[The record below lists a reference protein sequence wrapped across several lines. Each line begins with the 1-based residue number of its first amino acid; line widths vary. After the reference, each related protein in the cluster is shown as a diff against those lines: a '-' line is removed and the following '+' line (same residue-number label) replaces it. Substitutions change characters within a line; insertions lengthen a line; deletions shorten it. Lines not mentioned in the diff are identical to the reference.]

1 MALVGAAAGAKA
13 DTYWAYTYQSF
24 DVLAAGSSA
33 FAESIARNLERF
45 DIAFAEIAKL
55 DLGQWR
61 PPTHIYALDPGVL
74 KLVWPNP
81 TAIESTYHTG
91 EFATDIVMDNQG
103 EQDNRY
109 HGAYFGYAG
118 SLLTTEGRLRFPYWF
133 QMGMSDLFA
142 ASIVRSN
149 EVTIGGYSQGQVRS
163 LKEKPWIP
171 MRTLL
176 RLSGADPQLRNSD
189 AQFHLQYE
197 SECWLLLHMVMI
209 EGARRDQLTAY
220 LAALGNG
227 TPEEQAFAQGIQGS
241 YEDLDKELQAFLYKG
256 LLRTLT
262 VKVPADTDRITPL
275 KLTAAQANARL
286 AELTIR
292 TQRDIDYGLKL
303 AAQSLTAEQDNEYAL
318 RAEARG
324 WLDKGQFAESYKAV
338 QALSAVATLSATGR
352 TEAASVYG
360 ALARAVEGHRA
371 DLGVEATILF
381 SRATDAYGQALAA
394 DSENLPALYGYA
406 EVLLAQGDRERIRA
420 FLLQAEKAV
429 YHHPHS
435 PGLARSVSTM
445 CAMLGDT
452 DNALTFA
459 FAWKRAALTAAE
471 RNAADAYMARLR
483 TSKAQQEALA
493 PTPPAQ

>member
-1 MALVGAAAGAKA
+1 
-13 DTYWAYTYQSF
+13 
-24 DVLAAGSSA
+24 
-33 FAESIARNLERF
+33 
-45 DIAFAEIAKL
+45 
-55 DLGQWR
+55 
-61 PPTHIYALDPGVL
+61 
-74 KLVWPNP
+74 
-81 TAIESTYHTG
+81 
-91 EFATDIVMDNQG
+91 
-103 EQDNRY
+103 
-109 HGAYFGYAG
+109 
-118 SLLTTEGRLRFPYWF
+118 
-133 QMGMSDLFA
+133 
-142 ASIVRSN
+142 
-149 EVTIGGYSQGQVRS
+149 
-163 LKEKPWIP
+163 
-171 MRTLL
+171 
-176 RLSGADPQLRNSD
+176 
-189 AQFHLQYE
+189 
-197 SECWLLLHMVMI
+197 MVMI